1 MATTQTFE
9 TIIRLNAQEAKNEM
23 AALQKSLDDLK
34 RKKADALRDP
44 GTSVKDINNFNKQIK
59 AAEASL
65 KAYGSSVSKTIDTV
79 NNLSTASLGDIEKA
93 AREVRKAM
101 KQVTN
106 ADDYH
111 ALNEVLQRCKD
122 RMDFIKDST
131 VQSLKQ
137 MQELNSATANL
148 QHVLGNV
155 NGASLN
161 ELTAAAS
168 KLQEEL
174 GDMKPDTEAFVKAS
188 ENLKKI
194 KNRIQEINAAQ
205 KEANLSIDKY
215 DQEIAAAKRSAAD
228 LAREN
233 KLIDATLKNISGAS
247 LRDLQYSLK
256 IVNERLA
263 DAKQGTE
270 AFDLLSN
277 KAKELK
283 AQIAAVNNEQ
293 ITSTS
298 LFGKTVNSLNKNW
311 GAITQGVAA
320 FTGLSASV
328 RQCVNAFTSMDQT
341 MNNVRKFTGQSMEE
355 VLEMNENFKKID
367 TRTPRKALNGL
378 AADAGRLSIT
388 SKEAVEEFVDV
399 ADKIDVALGEDLG
412 EDALL
417 LITKLS
423 MAFGEDD
430 RLGLRGAMLA
440 TASAINELAQNSSAS
455 ANYLVDFTA
464 RVAGVGKQVG
474 LTQAQIMGF
483 GAVMDEN
490 LLRDEMSSTA
500 FSQLLTKMAVDT
512 KTFAKMAG
520 VDVKTFTDMVKND
533 MNKAVI
539 TLMENLKAKGSFN
552 QLGKMFGD
560 MGLDGVRAVNV
571 LAKMVDKIDD
581 IRDRQE
587 IATKAYREAN
597 SVLEEFDIQN
607 NTIEGDIEKAKN
619 KFNELT
625 IELGER
631 LLPVVKYTISGSNL
645 LVKTLSILA
654 TFTMKY
660 WKGLVVLS
668 SGLAAYTL
676 AVKASA
682 IAEAASN
689 LTKLKSIAIDKLK
702 ATYTTLV
709 TSAQEAYK
717 IAVMAC
723 TKQIGFATAAQQLWN
738 NVILANPLAA
748 ALVTMVAVSAAL
760 ITFASRTDKATLAQR
775 ELNKANSEASAQCRS
790 EIAEISSLVK
800 LVQDKSA
807 SDNVRTEALKKLKEQ
822 YPGYLDNLTLENALS
837 NDARK
842 AVDSLTDS
850 ILAQAK
856 ARVYL
861 AKVEELERKKQDV
874 DEEYMDSW
882 WGKMVQNFRSQFQAI
897 GNNIAHYAQKGYN
910 ALVQGFDNGQFRH
923 GLEGFS
929 HGWSAKTYVE
939 REGLSRN
946 PTVNYVRNHSQDLLK
961 LQQQQ
966 DEWLEK
972 YRQVQK
978 EEVEQMEITRKA
990 NENLWKKNKD
1000 ANKNNGN
1007 NLNEEYKSQEELK
1020 AEAAAQRKAAV
1031 ATRKAETERKR
1042 QEAQRNKTLKE
1053 AVKAQQALTDAELV
1067 ENYRMYIDENRSY
1080 REFMSEQYKIKSNG
1094 IDEQIKLYGKDS
1106 NEAQALIK
1114 KKTDLEQQYHRD
1126 ILQLDERELQ
1136 RKHASIAI
1144 ELQMAYEKKEANSAL
1159 YHDDIALAEA
1169 LYQNEI
1175 DYLKKRQSLYKKGS
1189 QEWLDVDAEI
1199 SQKQQEQGLAREQRY
1214 SDLLSQYK
1222 EQWASKDI
1230 KEQERITLK
1239 GLEHLHQQGL
1249 LKEKEY
1255 QEMLKQIK
1263 LHYQE
1268 QESEENLHNSG
1279 NEVFKRNAHSAYTT
1293 ASNEAKASWSDKHE
1307 EGVKVKDFL
1316 TSDIDIYK
1324 STLSNIKSM
1333 EEDGLISHKEAMAAM
1348 GEATAVMLNGVVAK
1362 FQAAMDTI
1370 SPLMNAMS
1378 SYYSAQSDY
1387 EVTVTEKK
1395 YEKLINAAGNNTAKT
1410 KKLEEKKEKEI
1421 AKIKT
1426 KYARKQASMQ
1436 IAQAVAQTAISA
1448 IAAYSSAMQGV
1459 PYPANLVLAPIA
1471 AGIAVAAGAL
1481 QIATIKKQQQAQEAG
1496 YYEGGFTGGSSYRSE
1511 AGVVHE
1517 GEFVAN
1523 HKAVN
1528 NNNILPA
1535 LRLIDEAQRNNTV
1548 SSLTAADISRSLG
1561 QDGATVVSAPSVTVN
1576 TDNSELSSTLNEAR
1590 NVIDRLSSILADG
1603 IHAEVYIDGPRGVA
1617 KNLDSFNKLKSRT

>member
-148 QHVLGNV
+148 QRVLGNV

-174 GDMKPDTEAFVKAS
+174 GDMKPDTEAFVMTS

-194 KNRIQEINAAQ
+194 KNRIQEVNAAQ
-205 KEANLSIDKY
+205 KDANLSIDKY

-417 LITKLS
+417 MITKLS

-520 VDVKTFTDMVKND
+520 VDVKTFADMVKND

-587 IATKAYREAN
+587 IATKAYKEAN

-807 SDNVRTEALKKLKEQ
+807 SDNTPVRDKK
-822 YPGYLDNLTLENALS
+822 
-837 NDARK
+837 
-842 AVDSLTDS
+842 
-850 ILAQAK
+850 
-856 ARVYL
+856 
-861 AKVEELERKKQDV
+861 
-874 DEEYMDSW
+874 
-882 WGKMVQNFRSQFQAI
+882 
-897 GNNIAHYAQKGYN
+897 
-910 ALVQGFDNGQFRH
+910 
-923 GLEGFS
+923 
-929 HGWSAKTYVE
+929 
-939 REGLSRN
+939 
-946 PTVNYVRNHSQDLLK
+946 
-961 LQQQQ
+961 
-966 DEWLEK
+966 
-972 YRQVQK
+972 
-978 EEVEQMEITRKA
+978 
-990 NENLWKKNKD
+990 
-1000 ANKNNGN
+1000 
-1007 NLNEEYKSQEELK
+1007 
-1020 AEAAAQRKAAV
+1020 
-1031 ATRKAETERKR
+1031 
-1042 QEAQRNKTLKE
+1042 
-1053 AVKAQQALTDAELV
+1053 
-1067 ENYRMYIDENRSY
+1067 
-1080 REFMSEQYKIKSNG
+1080 
-1094 IDEQIKLYGKDS
+1094 
-1106 NEAQALIK
+1106 
-1114 KKTDLEQQYHRD
+1114 
-1126 ILQLDERELQ
+1126 
-1136 RKHASIAI
+1136 
-1144 ELQMAYEKKEANSAL
+1144 
-1159 YHDDIALAEA
+1159 
-1169 LYQNEI
+1169 
-1175 DYLKKRQSLYKKGS
+1175 
-1189 QEWLDVDAEI
+1189 
-1199 SQKQQEQGLAREQRY
+1199 
-1214 SDLLSQYK
+1214 
-1222 EQWASKDI
+1222 
-1230 KEQERITLK
+1230 
-1239 GLEHLHQQGL
+1239 
-1249 LKEKEY
+1249 
-1255 QEMLKQIK
+1255 
-1263 LHYQE
+1263 
-1268 QESEENLHNSG
+1268 
-1279 NEVFKRNAHSAYTT
+1279 
-1293 ASNEAKASWSDKHE
+1293 
-1307 EGVKVKDFL
+1307 
-1316 TSDIDIYK
+1316 
-1324 STLSNIKSM
+1324 
-1333 EEDGLISHKEAMAAM
+1333 
-1348 GEATAVMLNGVVAK
+1348 
-1362 FQAAMDTI
+1362 
-1370 SPLMNAMS
+1370 
-1378 SYYSAQSDY
+1378 
-1387 EVTVTEKK
+1387 
-1395 YEKLINAAGNNTAKT
+1395 
-1410 KKLEEKKEKEI
+1410 
-1421 AKIKT
+1421 
-1426 KYARKQASMQ
+1426 
-1436 IAQAVAQTAISA
+1436 
-1448 IAAYSSAMQGV
+1448 
-1459 PYPANLVLAPIA
+1459 
-1471 AGIAVAAGAL
+1471 
-1481 QIATIKKQQQAQEAG
+1481 
-1496 YYEGGFTGGSSYRSE
+1496 
-1511 AGVVHE
+1511 
-1517 GEFVAN
+1517 
-1523 HKAVN
+1523 
-1528 NNNILPA
+1528 
-1535 LRLIDEAQRNNTV
+1535 
-1548 SSLTAADISRSLG
+1548 
-1561 QDGATVVSAPSVTVN
+1561 
-1576 TDNSELSSTLNEAR
+1576 
-1590 NVIDRLSSILADG
+1590 
-1603 IHAEVYIDGPRGVA
+1603 
-1617 KNLDSFNKLKSRT
+1617 

>member
-148 QHVLGNV
+148 QRVLGNV

-174 GDMKPDTEAFVKAS
+174 GDMKPDTEAFVRAS
-188 ENLKKI
+188 EDLKKI
-194 KNRIQEINAAQ
+194 KNRIQEVNAAQ
-205 KEANLSIDKY
+205 KDANLSIDKY

-283 AQIAAVNNEQ
+283 TQIAAVNNEQ

-520 VDVKTFTDMVKND
+520 VDVKTFADMVKND

-587 IATKAYREAN
+587 IATKAYKERILCWR
-597 SVLEEFDIQN
+597 SLIFK
-607 NTIEGDIEKAKN
+607 TI
-619 KFNELT
+619 
-625 IELGER
+625 R
-631 LLPVVKYTISGSNL
+631 LKV
-645 LVKTLSILA
+645 ILR
-654 TFTMKY
+654 KP
-660 WKGLVVLS
+660 K
-668 SGLAAYTL
+668 
-676 AVKASA
+676 
-682 IAEAASN
+682 IN
-689 LTKLKSIAIDKLK
+689 LTS
-702 ATYTTLV
+702 
-709 TSAQEAYK
+709 
-717 IAVMAC
+717 
-723 TKQIGFATAAQQLWN
+723 
-738 NVILANPLAA
+738 
-748 ALVTMVAVSAAL
+748 
-760 ITFASRTDKATLAQR
+760 
-775 ELNKANSEASAQCRS
+775 
-790 EIAEISSLVK
+790 
-800 LVQDKSA
+800 
-807 SDNVRTEALKKLKEQ
+807 
-822 YPGYLDNLTLENALS
+822 
-837 NDARK
+837 
-842 AVDSLTDS
+842 
-850 ILAQAK
+850 
-856 ARVYL
+856 
-861 AKVEELERKKQDV
+861 
-874 DEEYMDSW
+874 
-882 WGKMVQNFRSQFQAI
+882 
-897 GNNIAHYAQKGYN
+897 
-910 ALVQGFDNGQFRH
+910 
-923 GLEGFS
+923 
-929 HGWSAKTYVE
+929 
-939 REGLSRN
+939 
-946 PTVNYVRNHSQDLLK
+946 
-961 LQQQQ
+961 
-966 DEWLEK
+966 
-972 YRQVQK
+972 
-978 EEVEQMEITRKA
+978 
-990 NENLWKKNKD
+990 
-1000 ANKNNGN
+1000 
-1007 NLNEEYKSQEELK
+1007 
-1020 AEAAAQRKAAV
+1020 
-1031 ATRKAETERKR
+1031 
-1042 QEAQRNKTLKE
+1042 
-1053 AVKAQQALTDAELV
+1053 
-1067 ENYRMYIDENRSY
+1067 
-1080 REFMSEQYKIKSNG
+1080 
-1094 IDEQIKLYGKDS
+1094 
-1106 NEAQALIK
+1106 
-1114 KKTDLEQQYHRD
+1114 
-1126 ILQLDERELQ
+1126 
-1136 RKHASIAI
+1136 
-1144 ELQMAYEKKEANSAL
+1144 
-1159 YHDDIALAEA
+1159 
-1169 LYQNEI
+1169 
-1175 DYLKKRQSLYKKGS
+1175 
-1189 QEWLDVDAEI
+1189 
-1199 SQKQQEQGLAREQRY
+1199 
-1214 SDLLSQYK
+1214 
-1222 EQWASKDI
+1222 
-1230 KEQERITLK
+1230 
-1239 GLEHLHQQGL
+1239 
-1249 LKEKEY
+1249 
-1255 QEMLKQIK
+1255 
-1263 LHYQE
+1263 
-1268 QESEENLHNSG
+1268 
-1279 NEVFKRNAHSAYTT
+1279 
-1293 ASNEAKASWSDKHE
+1293 
-1307 EGVKVKDFL
+1307 
-1316 TSDIDIYK
+1316 
-1324 STLSNIKSM
+1324 
-1333 EEDGLISHKEAMAAM
+1333 
-1348 GEATAVMLNGVVAK
+1348 
-1362 FQAAMDTI
+1362 
-1370 SPLMNAMS
+1370 
-1378 SYYSAQSDY
+1378 
-1387 EVTVTEKK
+1387 
-1395 YEKLINAAGNNTAKT
+1395 
-1410 KKLEEKKEKEI
+1410 
-1421 AKIKT
+1421 
-1426 KYARKQASMQ
+1426 
-1436 IAQAVAQTAISA
+1436 
-1448 IAAYSSAMQGV
+1448 
-1459 PYPANLVLAPIA
+1459 
-1471 AGIAVAAGAL
+1471 
-1481 QIATIKKQQQAQEAG
+1481 
-1496 YYEGGFTGGSSYRSE
+1496 
-1511 AGVVHE
+1511 
-1517 GEFVAN
+1517 
-1523 HKAVN
+1523 
-1528 NNNILPA
+1528 
-1535 LRLIDEAQRNNTV
+1535 
-1548 SSLTAADISRSLG
+1548 
-1561 QDGATVVSAPSVTVN
+1561 
-1576 TDNSELSSTLNEAR
+1576 
-1590 NVIDRLSSILADG
+1590 
-1603 IHAEVYIDGPRGVA
+1603 
-1617 KNLDSFNKLKSRT
+1617 

>member
-148 QHVLGNV
+148 QRVLGNV

-174 GDMKPDTEAFVKAS
+174 GDMKPDTEAFVRAS
-188 ENLKKI
+188 EDLKKI
-194 KNRIQEINAAQ
+194 KNRIQEVNAAQ
-205 KEANLSIDKY
+205 KDANLSIDKY

-378 AADAGRLSIT
+378 AADAGRLGIT

-417 LITKLS
+417 MITKLS

-520 VDVKTFTDMVKND
+520 VDVKTFADMVKND

-587 IATKAYREAN
+587 IATKAYKEAN

-607 NTIEGDIEKAKN
+607 NTIEGDIEKAKK

-738 NVILANPLAA
+738 NVILGS
-748 ALVTMVAVSAAL
+748 V
-760 ITFASRTDKATLAQR
+760 
-775 ELNKANSEASAQCRS
+775 
-790 EIAEISSLVK
+790 EI
-800 LVQDKSA
+800 
-807 SDNVRTEALKKLKEQ
+807 
-822 YPGYLDNLTLENALS
+822 
-837 NDARK
+837 
-842 AVDSLTDS
+842 
-850 ILAQAK
+850 
-856 ARVYL
+856 
-861 AKVEELERKKQDV
+861 
-874 DEEYMDSW
+874 
-882 WGKMVQNFRSQFQAI
+882 
-897 GNNIAHYAQKGYN
+897 
-910 ALVQGFDNGQFRH
+910 
-923 GLEGFS
+923 
-929 HGWSAKTYVE
+929 
-939 REGLSRN
+939 
-946 PTVNYVRNHSQDLLK
+946 
-961 LQQQQ
+961 
-966 DEWLEK
+966 
-972 YRQVQK
+972 
-978 EEVEQMEITRKA
+978 
-990 NENLWKKNKD
+990 
-1000 ANKNNGN
+1000 
-1007 NLNEEYKSQEELK
+1007 
-1020 AEAAAQRKAAV
+1020 
-1031 ATRKAETERKR
+1031 
-1042 QEAQRNKTLKE
+1042 
-1053 AVKAQQALTDAELV
+1053 
-1067 ENYRMYIDENRSY
+1067 
-1080 REFMSEQYKIKSNG
+1080 
-1094 IDEQIKLYGKDS
+1094 
-1106 NEAQALIK
+1106 
-1114 KKTDLEQQYHRD
+1114 
-1126 ILQLDERELQ
+1126 
-1136 RKHASIAI
+1136 
-1144 ELQMAYEKKEANSAL
+1144 
-1159 YHDDIALAEA
+1159 
-1169 LYQNEI
+1169 
-1175 DYLKKRQSLYKKGS
+1175 
-1189 QEWLDVDAEI
+1189 
-1199 SQKQQEQGLAREQRY
+1199 
-1214 SDLLSQYK
+1214 
-1222 EQWASKDI
+1222 
-1230 KEQERITLK
+1230 
-1239 GLEHLHQQGL
+1239 
-1249 LKEKEY
+1249 
-1255 QEMLKQIK
+1255 
-1263 LHYQE
+1263 
-1268 QESEENLHNSG
+1268 
-1279 NEVFKRNAHSAYTT
+1279 
-1293 ASNEAKASWSDKHE
+1293 
-1307 EGVKVKDFL
+1307 
-1316 TSDIDIYK
+1316 
-1324 STLSNIKSM
+1324 
-1333 EEDGLISHKEAMAAM
+1333 
-1348 GEATAVMLNGVVAK
+1348 
-1362 FQAAMDTI
+1362 
-1370 SPLMNAMS
+1370 
-1378 SYYSAQSDY
+1378 
-1387 EVTVTEKK
+1387 
-1395 YEKLINAAGNNTAKT
+1395 
-1410 KKLEEKKEKEI
+1410 
-1421 AKIKT
+1421 
-1426 KYARKQASMQ
+1426 
-1436 IAQAVAQTAISA
+1436 
-1448 IAAYSSAMQGV
+1448 
-1459 PYPANLVLAPIA
+1459 
-1471 AGIAVAAGAL
+1471 
-1481 QIATIKKQQQAQEAG
+1481 
-1496 YYEGGFTGGSSYRSE
+1496 
-1511 AGVVHE
+1511 
-1517 GEFVAN
+1517 
-1523 HKAVN
+1523 
-1528 NNNILPA
+1528 
-1535 LRLIDEAQRNNTV
+1535 
-1548 SSLTAADISRSLG
+1548 
-1561 QDGATVVSAPSVTVN
+1561 
-1576 TDNSELSSTLNEAR
+1576 
-1590 NVIDRLSSILADG
+1590 
-1603 IHAEVYIDGPRGVA
+1603 
-1617 KNLDSFNKLKSRT
+1617 

>member
-122 RMDFIKDST
+122 RMDFVKDST

-148 QHVLGNV
+148 QRVLGNV

-174 GDMKPDTEAFVKAS
+174 GDMKPDTEAFVRAS
-188 ENLKKI
+188 EDLKKI
-194 KNRIQEINAAQ
+194 KNRIQEVNAAQ
-205 KEANLSIDKY
+205 KDANLSIDKY

-417 LITKLS
+417 MITKLS

-520 VDVKTFTDMVKND
+520 VDVKTFADMVKND

-587 IATKAYREAN
+587 IATKAYKEAN

-676 AVKASA
+676 VVKASA

-717 IAVMAC
+717 I
-723 TKQIGFATAAQQLWN
+723 T
-738 NVILANPLAA
+738 
-748 ALVTMVAVSAAL
+748 
-760 ITFASRTDKATLAQR
+760 
-775 ELNKANSEASAQCRS
+775 
-790 EIAEISSLVK
+790 
-800 LVQDKSA
+800 
-807 SDNVRTEALKKLKEQ
+807 
-822 YPGYLDNLTLENALS
+822 
-837 NDARK
+837 
-842 AVDSLTDS
+842 
-850 ILAQAK
+850 
-856 ARVYL
+856 
-861 AKVEELERKKQDV
+861 
-874 DEEYMDSW
+874 
-882 WGKMVQNFRSQFQAI
+882 
-897 GNNIAHYAQKGYN
+897 
-910 ALVQGFDNGQFRH
+910 
-923 GLEGFS
+923 
-929 HGWSAKTYVE
+929 
-939 REGLSRN
+939 
-946 PTVNYVRNHSQDLLK
+946 
-961 LQQQQ
+961 
-966 DEWLEK
+966 
-972 YRQVQK
+972 
-978 EEVEQMEITRKA
+978 
-990 NENLWKKNKD
+990 
-1000 ANKNNGN
+1000 
-1007 NLNEEYKSQEELK
+1007 
-1020 AEAAAQRKAAV
+1020 
-1031 ATRKAETERKR
+1031 
-1042 QEAQRNKTLKE
+1042 
-1053 AVKAQQALTDAELV
+1053 
-1067 ENYRMYIDENRSY
+1067 
-1080 REFMSEQYKIKSNG
+1080 
-1094 IDEQIKLYGKDS
+1094 
-1106 NEAQALIK
+1106 
-1114 KKTDLEQQYHRD
+1114 
-1126 ILQLDERELQ
+1126 
-1136 RKHASIAI
+1136 
-1144 ELQMAYEKKEANSAL
+1144 
-1159 YHDDIALAEA
+1159 
-1169 LYQNEI
+1169 
-1175 DYLKKRQSLYKKGS
+1175 
-1189 QEWLDVDAEI
+1189 
-1199 SQKQQEQGLAREQRY
+1199 
-1214 SDLLSQYK
+1214 
-1222 EQWASKDI
+1222 
-1230 KEQERITLK
+1230 
-1239 GLEHLHQQGL
+1239 
-1249 LKEKEY
+1249 
-1255 QEMLKQIK
+1255 
-1263 LHYQE
+1263 
-1268 QESEENLHNSG
+1268 
-1279 NEVFKRNAHSAYTT
+1279 
-1293 ASNEAKASWSDKHE
+1293 
-1307 EGVKVKDFL
+1307 
-1316 TSDIDIYK
+1316 
-1324 STLSNIKSM
+1324 
-1333 EEDGLISHKEAMAAM
+1333 
-1348 GEATAVMLNGVVAK
+1348 
-1362 FQAAMDTI
+1362 
-1370 SPLMNAMS
+1370 
-1378 SYYSAQSDY
+1378 
-1387 EVTVTEKK
+1387 
-1395 YEKLINAAGNNTAKT
+1395 
-1410 KKLEEKKEKEI
+1410 
-1421 AKIKT
+1421 
-1426 KYARKQASMQ
+1426 
-1436 IAQAVAQTAISA
+1436 
-1448 IAAYSSAMQGV
+1448 
-1459 PYPANLVLAPIA
+1459 
-1471 AGIAVAAGAL
+1471 
-1481 QIATIKKQQQAQEAG
+1481 
-1496 YYEGGFTGGSSYRSE
+1496 
-1511 AGVVHE
+1511 
-1517 GEFVAN
+1517 
-1523 HKAVN
+1523 
-1528 NNNILPA
+1528 
-1535 LRLIDEAQRNNTV
+1535 
-1548 SSLTAADISRSLG
+1548 
-1561 QDGATVVSAPSVTVN
+1561 
-1576 TDNSELSSTLNEAR
+1576 
-1590 NVIDRLSSILADG
+1590 
-1603 IHAEVYIDGPRGVA
+1603 
-1617 KNLDSFNKLKSRT
+1617 

>member
-148 QHVLGNV
+148 QRVLGNV

-174 GDMKPDTEAFVKAS
+174 GDMKPDTEAFVRAS
-188 ENLKKI
+188 EDLKKI
-194 KNRIQEINAAQ
+194 KNRIQEVNAAQ
-205 KEANLSIDKY
+205 KDANLSIDKY

-520 VDVKTFTDMVKND
+520 VDVKTFADMVKND

-587 IATKAYREAN
+587 IATKAYKEAN

-807 SDNVRTEALKKLKEQ
+807 SDNVRTEALKKLK
-822 YPGYLDNLTLENALS
+822 D
-837 NDARK
+837 
-842 AVDSLTDS
+842 
-850 ILAQAK
+850 
-856 ARVYL
+856 
-861 AKVEELERKKQDV
+861 
-874 DEEYMDSW
+874 
-882 WGKMVQNFRSQFQAI
+882 
-897 GNNIAHYAQKGYN
+897 
-910 ALVQGFDNGQFRH
+910 
-923 GLEGFS
+923 
-929 HGWSAKTYVE
+929 
-939 REGLSRN
+939 
-946 PTVNYVRNHSQDLLK
+946 
-961 LQQQQ
+961 
-966 DEWLEK
+966 
-972 YRQVQK
+972 
-978 EEVEQMEITRKA
+978 
-990 NENLWKKNKD
+990 
-1000 ANKNNGN
+1000 
-1007 NLNEEYKSQEELK
+1007 
-1020 AEAAAQRKAAV
+1020 
-1031 ATRKAETERKR
+1031 
-1042 QEAQRNKTLKE
+1042 
-1053 AVKAQQALTDAELV
+1053 
-1067 ENYRMYIDENRSY
+1067 
-1080 REFMSEQYKIKSNG
+1080 
-1094 IDEQIKLYGKDS
+1094 
-1106 NEAQALIK
+1106 
-1114 KKTDLEQQYHRD
+1114 
-1126 ILQLDERELQ
+1126 
-1136 RKHASIAI
+1136 
-1144 ELQMAYEKKEANSAL
+1144 
-1159 YHDDIALAEA
+1159 
-1169 LYQNEI
+1169 
-1175 DYLKKRQSLYKKGS
+1175 
-1189 QEWLDVDAEI
+1189 
-1199 SQKQQEQGLAREQRY
+1199 
-1214 SDLLSQYK
+1214 
-1222 EQWASKDI
+1222 
-1230 KEQERITLK
+1230 
-1239 GLEHLHQQGL
+1239 
-1249 LKEKEY
+1249 
-1255 QEMLKQIK
+1255 
-1263 LHYQE
+1263 
-1268 QESEENLHNSG
+1268 
-1279 NEVFKRNAHSAYTT
+1279 
-1293 ASNEAKASWSDKHE
+1293 
-1307 EGVKVKDFL
+1307 
-1316 TSDIDIYK
+1316 
-1324 STLSNIKSM
+1324 
-1333 EEDGLISHKEAMAAM
+1333 
-1348 GEATAVMLNGVVAK
+1348 
-1362 FQAAMDTI
+1362 
-1370 SPLMNAMS
+1370 
-1378 SYYSAQSDY
+1378 
-1387 EVTVTEKK
+1387 
-1395 YEKLINAAGNNTAKT
+1395 
-1410 KKLEEKKEKEI
+1410 
-1421 AKIKT
+1421 
-1426 KYARKQASMQ
+1426 
-1436 IAQAVAQTAISA
+1436 
-1448 IAAYSSAMQGV
+1448 
-1459 PYPANLVLAPIA
+1459 
-1471 AGIAVAAGAL
+1471 
-1481 QIATIKKQQQAQEAG
+1481 
-1496 YYEGGFTGGSSYRSE
+1496 
-1511 AGVVHE
+1511 
-1517 GEFVAN
+1517 
-1523 HKAVN
+1523 
-1528 NNNILPA
+1528 
-1535 LRLIDEAQRNNTV
+1535 
-1548 SSLTAADISRSLG
+1548 
-1561 QDGATVVSAPSVTVN
+1561 
-1576 TDNSELSSTLNEAR
+1576 
-1590 NVIDRLSSILADG
+1590 
-1603 IHAEVYIDGPRGVA
+1603 
-1617 KNLDSFNKLKSRT
+1617 